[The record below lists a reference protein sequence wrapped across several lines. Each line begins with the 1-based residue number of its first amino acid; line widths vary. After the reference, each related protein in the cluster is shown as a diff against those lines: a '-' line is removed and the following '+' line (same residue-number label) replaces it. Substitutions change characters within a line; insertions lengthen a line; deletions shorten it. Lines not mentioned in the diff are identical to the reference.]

1 MNADTHIPVLLREA
15 VDALAIRSHGRYA
28 DGTYGRGGHSQAI
41 LHELGPDGA
50 LMALDRDPAAAQSA
64 SLLGADP
71 RFCFYQANFA
81 RMAELVQEHW
91 SGQRLDGAILDLGMS
106 SPQIDSGE
114 RGFSFS
120 HNGPLDMRMNPD
132 EGMSAAQWLQQAA
145 EQEIADV
152 LWQLGEE
159 RYGRRIA
166 RAIVAARA
174 TQPLTETQALAELIR
189 RVVPRVE
196 SGRHPATRA
205 FQAIRIHVNQEL
217 EALRL
222 WLDSIT
228 PVLQQGARL
237 VVISFHSLEDRLV
250 KRRFQGRV
258 DGQSPR
264 LPRGLPVMTEQPP
277 RVFRLV
283 GKPLRPA
290 AEECRRNPRAR
301 SAVMRVAEFC
311 G

>member
-1 MNADTHIPVLLREA
+1 MNTDTHIPVLLREA
-15 VDALAIRSHGRYA
+15 IDALAIREHGRYA

-41 LHELGPDGA
+41 LRQLGPDGG

-64 SLLGADP
+64 ALLCADP
-71 RFCFYQANFA
+71 RFAFYQANFT
-81 RMAELVQEHW
+81 RMAELAKEHW
-91 SGQRLDGAILDLGMS
+91 NGQRLDGAILDLGMS

-120 HNGPLDMRMNPD
+120 HNGPLDMRMNPA
-132 EGMSAAQWLQQAA
+132 EGVSAAQWLQQAT

-174 TQPLTETQALAELIR
+174 TQPLAETQVLAELIR

-205 FQAIRIHVNQEL
+205 FQAIRIHINQEL
-217 EALRL
+217 ESLRV
-222 WLDSIT
+222 WLDNIT
-228 PVLQQGARL
+228 QVLQRGARL

-258 DGQSPR
+258 DGQQPR
-264 LPRGLPVMTEQPP
+264 LPRGLPVMTEHPP
-277 RVFRLV
+277 REFRLV

-290 AEECRRNPRAR
+290 AEECQRNPRAR
-301 SAVMRVAEFC
+301 SAVMRVAEYC